1 MNLFG
6 KGGMGGM
13 GDMMSLMKNAGK
25 IKETIKRVQ
34 EDSDLISVTGQ
45 SFNGKIQITMLGS
58 GTITKTTISKEAISE
73 LEHDLLEDYISAAIN
88 DGNRLIKE
96 KKKQLLSE
104 ATAELGISPE
114 LLQEFA

>member
-1 MNLFG
+1 MSLFG
-6 KGGMGGM
+6 KGGM

-34 EDSDLISVTGQ
+34 EESDLISVTGQ

-58 GTITKTTISKEAISE
+58 GIITKTTIKKDAITE

-88 DGNRLIKE
+88 DGNRLIQE
-96 KKKQLLSE
+96 KKKQLLSD

-114 LLQEFA
+114 LLQEFT